1 MKLCEVGWLYRQ
13 QSLDVSGQKLT
24 YAQIIQKKKEKE
36 AKEAAE
42 RAAKE
47 AEENQGDASN
57 KGKADDKVATAAP
70 AESEPAA
77 PVKKEEAAAS
87 GQPGPAAAVERQD
100 SRQSG
105 GKHGGNHATGGGHA
119 RLAKTNSATG
129 GDKGGQQVADKRS
142 ANSQRQVA
150 ANIAVGQP
158 NHNKR
163 TERPK
168 SPSGAAKWRHLGRH
182 GLELI

>member
-1 MKLCEVGWLYRQ
+1 MILNTLYRKTF
-13 QSLDVSGQKLT
+13 S
-24 YAQIIQKKKEKE
+24 
-36 AKEAAE
+36 
-42 RAAKE
+42 
-47 AEENQGDASN
+47 
-57 KGKADDKVATAAP
+57 GKADDKVATAAP

-105 GKHGGNHATGGGHA
+105 GKHGGNHATGGHA

-168 SPSGAAKWRHLGRH
+168 SPSGAAK
-182 GLELI
+182 